1 MKSKVAVGVA
11 VAAMSSVL
19 VLALLLFVVLGAGLK
34 SKQDEQQDCADTS
47 MAAGASYSGDLGTI
61 RAPWVGHAA
70 YTSKFGMRINP
81 GNLHYGE
88 RRAHEGVDIA
98 ETPTPTLI
106 VSATKGTV
114 QKVWTSSEGANVVTI
129 DVGANTTIQYIHLSS
144 FAPGI
149 KAGDAVW
156 PGKAVGMEGATGN
169 ASGPHLHFQIEVGG
183 KPVEPWGWMKQ
194 HGFAAAPAPDAE
206 GAELPVG
213 APAVTS
219 APKDDAKAGGASA
232 QPVSASAASS
242 SSDTSVDTNAHT
254 VNLPATTAEGMEYKS
269 SPPTPIPADFLRYY
283 QSAGKKFGVP
293 WQVIAGIGMAENN
306 HGRNKGI
313 SSANA
318 QGPMQFLPSTWASE
332 GMDGDGDGVK
342 DINNPADAIVGT
354 ANYLVHSGA
363 TQGTDGL
370 RRAILAYNHSQ
381 EYLNSV
387 ISYAKFYAGG
397 KVAVSAA
404 SGADTAGACNVSSGG
419 ANGQQIG
426 NAPASTAYEKA
437 AIDAAKAR
445 LGLPYVWGGGD
456 QNGPTSGGFDCSGLS
471 LYVVAQATKKASGKE
486 LVLPHLSSDQKDVES
501 MATVATYSGSGEPDL
516 SKMRVGDVVVY
527 NLASEQGRHPWNHVA
542 IYIGNGQIIHAPNV
556 GQTVSVAKISDPG
569 KGAWVARRPTTTY
582 TGTDAKPTSSP
593 TK

>member
-1 MKSKVAVGVA
+1 MKSKVGLGVV
-11 VAAMSSVL
+11 VAAIASVL
-19 VLALLLFVVLGAGLK
+19 VLALLLFVAVGAGLK
-34 SKQDEQQDCADTS
+34 SKQNDQDDCADIS

-61 RAPWVGHAA
+61 RAPWVGHAT
-70 YTSKFGMRINP
+70 YTSKFGMRVNP
-81 GNLHYGE
+81 GNLRYGQFLM
-88 RRAHEGVDIA
+88 HEGVDIA
-98 ETPTPTLI
+98 ETPTPTLV

-114 QKVWTSSEGANVVTI
+114 KKVWTGTDGANVVTI
-129 DVGANTTIQYIHLSS
+129 DVGANTTIDYIHLAS

-194 HGFAAAPAPDAE
+194 HGFAAAPAPDAV
-206 GAELPVG
+206 GTVLPEG

-219 APKDDAKAGGASA
+219 PPKDDGKASASA
-232 QPVSASAASS
+232 QPVAASS
-242 SSDTSVDTNAHT
+242 SSSDASVDTGAHT
-254 VNLPATTAEGMEYKS
+254 VSLPPTTAEGQEYKS
-269 SPPTPIPADFLRYY
+269 SPPTPIPADFLRLY
-283 QSAGKKFGVP
+283 QSAGSKFGIP

-332 GMDGDGDGVK
+332 GMDGDGDGIK
-342 DINNPADAIVGT
+342 DINNPADAILGT

-363 TQGTDGL
+363 KQGTDGI

-397 KVAVSAA
+397 KVAVSAS

-419 ANGQQIG
+419 ANGQQVA
-426 NAPASTAYEKA
+426 NVPASTSYEKA
-437 AIDAAKAR
+437 AIAAAKTY
-445 LGLPYVWGGGD
+445 LGQPYVWGGGD
-456 QNGPTSGGFDCSGLS
+456 RNGPSSGGFDCSGFS
-471 LYVVAQATKKASGKE
+471 LYVVAQATLKASGKE
-486 LVLPHLSSDQKDVES
+486 LVLPHLSSEQKDVES
-501 MATVATYSGSGEPDL
+501 LATVATYSGSGEPDL
-516 SKMRVGDVVVY
+516 SKMRVGDVIVY
-527 NLASEQGRHPWNHVA
+527 NLTADQSRHPWNHVA

-556 GQTVSVAKISDPG
+556 GETVTAAKISDPG

-582 TGTDAKPTSSP
+582 TGADTKPTSSP